1 MWLFHSSIFKAPV
14 GAKKCLPCS
23 YLGLETDVVVLD
35 VLQTKIEDSARENMI
50 LRTELDI
57 LKKEMEGEAVM
68 FNMKVTEFQ
77 NQFYRVEQEIRS
89 KNAEI
94 ERLRTNDCN
103 RCTFS

>member
-1 MWLFHSSIFKAPV
+1 M
-14 GAKKCLPCS
+14 
-23 YLGLETDVVVLD
+23 VVLD
-35 VLQTKIEDSARENMI
+35 VLQTKIEDSARENKI

-103 RCTFS
+103 RCTFLNLLFNSTIAFNYNCLHDTEVLRPRL